1 MSLDPAAGGAEL
13 ADAAGSDAAAGG
25 DAAAGPDAVARLD
38 DALSPLRRLVLYA
51 RKDPGGARFFD
62 ANALRWIGEARR
74 AAGDDPAAD
83 ELAGF
88 AALLD
93 GWGPLDADAR
103 IERIERLYQ
112 GIVRFD
118 ALHGLPL
125 PPRRRPRS
133 RRDTRPPRPAPEP
146 TADGKRAEPPR
157 ADAPK
162 AEPAPKAE
170 KRPARA
176 EPEPPKPAPQA
187 AKPEPRPRTPEPP
200 KAPGLDARLTEVG
213 VPGPLAA
220 ALAAAGV
227 ETVADLLVCAPESEE
242 LVHPIHGAGREIPV
256 GRVAVGG
263 RVLRR
268 WSVVR
273 PDGTREDRVVL
284 QGAGPVTAVWTSE
297 TPDVLRAAWLDVLAP
312 DTRTNLVGTWTE
324 EGGGRLVDAE
334 PAPDDGKHGVRLG
347 STSGIDA
354 RLIRAALQAA
364 APAMAK
370 LRDPMPPEILALA
383 KVPALGE
390 ALVDVHQRGGAKPD
404 ARRRLA
410 FDEAF
415 LVQLALAWP
424 RFAGQRDRGIAH
436 PLQHGLIA
444 RVLASAGLELTD
456 AMATAFEDIK
466 RDLRRPSPMMRV
478 LDGPPGSGRALV
490 AMLAAIQV
498 AESRAQVMVLCPDAA
513 AADHRLALVEPLL
526 RDAGL
531 VGRSLGGDV
540 PRAVRDALRRGELHV
555 VFGGPDLLAAGLE
568 FRRLGLLVAFE
579 RPPYGEVVRRVADGR
594 MGRPDLLIV
603 PAARATA
610 ATVAAAWPHLD
621 VTRIDAPRRGRLTT
635 EVAPA
640 SRRAEIYAK
649 AAASVRKHEQAMVVF
664 PLVDG
669 ADALDL
675 REALRAMRALESEAF
690 AGLRVGLF
698 HGSMPRED
706 RARVYDDFRHHRLDV
721 LVATGSV
728 EDGPGVPRLTTLVV
742 EQAESASHLRL
753 RHLVSSLTGPRPWV
767 GMIVADDAD
776 PAAVDGLDALRR
788 ADRGAEPIWRLADAK
803 AEPPGP
809 SWRWLDLQADAEPWW
824 LARRLAHELHLDDPG
839 LRRSAELA
847 RLARERWADW
857 FPAVDGD
864 EDDAEEEAGWP
875 CPIPESAQPG
885 GDKKKRR
892 RRRKRR

>member
-1 MSLDPAAGGAEL
+1 MSLSAEL
-13 ADAAGSDAAAGG
+13 PDAST
-25 DAAAGPDAVARLD
+25 DAVARLD

-51 RKDPGGARFFD
+51 RENPEGARFFD

-74 AAGDDPAAD
+74 AAGDDPAAAD
-83 ELAGF
+83 LAAF
-88 AALLD
+88 ATLLD
-93 GWGPLDADAR
+93 GWDPLDAGAR
-103 IERIERLYQ
+103 IERIESLYQ

-118 ALHGLPL
+118 TVYGLPL
-125 PPRRRPRS
+125 PPRRRPRI
-133 RRDTRPPRPAPEP
+133 RREARPPRAP
-146 TADGKRAEPPR
+146 TEPPR
-157 ADAPK
+157 TPEAAPK
-162 AEPAPKAE
+162 AERLRQAADPPK
-170 KRPARA
+170 
-176 EPEPPKPAPQA
+176 PEPPKPAP
-187 AKPEPRPRTPEPP
+187 KPPRVPEPP
-200 KAPGLDARLTEVG
+200 KAPGLDARLTELG

-220 ALAAAGV
+220 ALASAGV

-242 LVHPIHGAGREIPV
+242 LLHPIHGAGREIPT

-268 WSVVR
+268 WSVIR
-273 PDGTREDRVVL
+273 PDGHREDRALL
-284 QGAGPVTAVWTSE
+284 QGAGPVLAVWTPE
-297 TPDVLRAAWLDVLAP
+297 TPDVLRAAWLELLAP
-312 DTRTNLVGTWTE
+312 DTRALLVGTWTE
-324 EGGGRLVDAE
+324 EGGGRLLDAE
-334 PAPDDGKHGVRLG
+334 PATDDGKHGVRLG
-347 STSGIDA
+347 AMSGIDA

-364 APAMAK
+364 APGMAK
-370 LRDPMPPEILALA
+370 LRDPIPPELLAIA
-383 KVPALGE
+383 KVPPLGD
-390 ALVDVHQRGGAKPD
+390 ALVDVHQRGSAKPD

-424 RFAGQRDRGIAH
+424 RFAGTRDRGIAH

-444 RVLASAGLELTD
+444 RVLSGAGLELTD
-456 AMATAFEDIK
+456 AMAAAFEDIK
-466 RDLRRPSPMMRV
+466 RDLRRPAPMMRV

-498 AESRAQVMVLCPDAA
+498 AESRAQVMVICPDAA

-526 RDAGL
+526 KDAGL

-540 PRAVRDALRRGELHV
+540 PKTARDALRRGEIHL
-555 VFGGPDLLAAGLE
+555 VFGGPEILAAGLE

-594 MGRPDLLIV
+594 IGRPDLLIV

-610 ATVAAAWPHLD
+610 ATMSAAWPHLD

-640 SRRAEIYAK
+640 ARRAEVYAK
-649 AAASVRKHEQAMVVF
+649 ASANVRKHEQAMVVF

-675 REALRAMRALESEAF
+675 RDALRAMRALESEAF

-698 HGSMPRED
+698 HGSMPRDD

-742 EQAESASHLRL
+742 EQAEAASHLRV
-753 RHLVSSLTGPRPWV
+753 RHLASSLTGSKPWV
-767 GMIVADDAD
+767 GLIVSDDAD
-776 PAAVDGLDALRR
+776 PAAVAALDALRR
-788 ADRGAEPIWRLADAK
+788 ADKGAEVVWRLADAR
-803 AEPPGP
+803 AEPPAP

-824 LARRLAHELHLDDPG
+824 LARRLAHELHLEDPG

-857 FPAVDGD
+857 FPAADQ
-864 EDDAEEEAGWP
+864 DDNADEEEAGWP